1 MKRIFFVDI
10 DGTIINCSK
19 GLIVPSE
26 NTIKAFRKIRE
37 NGDYIFIASGRAK
50 CLLPESVV
58 ELKPSG
64 YVLANGAYAEINDE
78 ILFMDS
84 MSLESK
90 NKIIDFANRREG
102 AYYLETVDAIYTRD
116 LSLQVHKDYAE
127 AWNVLDC
134 YKDEGYSD
142 NLDINIA
149 MLAFDKDYKEE
160 MYQELSPFVDVNP
173 HNGTYSGDLNIKGV
187 NKGTAVKRVCE
198 MLNIDLNNSYAFGDG
213 INDIEMMMAVKYSVA
228 MNNACDELKNIASE
242 VTDDVLEDG
251 FYNYLIKNNIISE

>member
-84 MSLESK
+84 MSLEAK
-90 NKIIDFANRREG
+90 NKIIDFANRH
-102 AYYLETVDAIYTRD
+102 
-116 LSLQVHKDYAE
+116 QE
-127 AWNVLDC
+127 A
-134 YKDEGYSD
+134 
-142 NLDINIA
+142 
-149 MLAFDKDYKEE
+149 
-160 MYQELSPFVDVNP
+160 
-173 HNGTYSGDLNIKGV
+173 
-187 NKGTAVKRVCE
+187 
-198 MLNIDLNNSYAFGDG
+198 
-213 INDIEMMMAVKYSVA
+213 
-228 MNNACDELKNIASE
+228 
-242 VTDDVLEDG
+242 
-251 FYNYLIKNNIISE
+251 